1 MTDQLY
7 VLSRVFLLV
16 GSNIGSKEEY
26 LENCF

>member
-16 GSNIGSKEEY
+16 GSNIGSKEY